1 MTTTANATT
10 DTAVA
15 APAGR
20 LPGTMAL
27 GLRRGV
33 VEIKQFFRE
42 KDAVVFT
49 FLFPVVLLLIFGSV
63 FRGEL
68 EGTGVEVAQYFTAA
82 MIASGI
88 MGSTF
93 VTLGVGIAVDR
104 EDGTLKRL
112 RGAPAPAATYFTGK
126 IVMLLVSVLAQ
137 VAILLVVGAALFG
150 LALPTEVH
158 RWLTFAWVF
167 VLGVVGCSLLG
178 IAVSSLPRTAKSA
191 PAVIQMPYIV
201 LQFISGVFFV
211 YSELPPLL
219 QQIAALFPLKWLAQG
234 LRSVFLPDTF
244 TALEPAGSWE
254 HGTTALV
261 LGAWLLIGAVLCLKT
276 FRWSARQS

>member
-1 MTTTANATT
+1 MTTMRLHATSS
-10 DTAVA
+10 A
-15 APAGR
+15 ASPVR
-20 LPGTMAL
+20 LPGTLEL

-33 VEIKQFFRE
+33 LETKQFFRE

-49 FLFPVVLLLIFGSV
+49 FLFPVIMLLIFGTV

-68 EGTGVEVAQYFTAA
+68 EGTGVNATQYFTAG

-93 VTLGVGIAVDR
+93 VTLGVGIAIDR
-104 EDGTLKRL
+104 NDDTLKRL
-112 RGAPAPAATYFTGK
+112 RGAPVPASAYFLGK
-126 IVMLLVSVLAQ
+126 ILMVLMSVLAQ
-137 VAILLVVGAALFG
+137 VAILLMVAAVVFRVP
-150 LALPTEVH
+150 LPTEVD

-211 YSELPPLL
+211 YSQLPEVL
-219 QQIAALFPLKWLAQG
+219 QQIAALFPLKWVTQG
-234 LRSVFLPDTF
+234 LRSVFQPDTF
-244 TALEPAGSWE
+244 TVVEPAGSWK
-254 HGTTALV
+254 HDTTALV
-261 LGAWLLIGAVLCLKT
+261 LTAWLVAGAILCVKT
-276 FRWSARQS
+276 FRWSARRS

>member
-1 MTTTANATT
+1 MTTMRLHATSS
-10 DTAVA
+10 A
-15 APAGR
+15 ASPVR
-20 LPGTMAL
+20 LPGTLEL

-33 VEIKQFFRE
+33 LETKQFFRE

-49 FLFPVVLLLIFGSV
+49 FLFPVIMLLIFGTV

-68 EGTGVEVAQYFTAA
+68 EGTGVNATQYFTAG

-88 MGSTF
+88 MDSTF
-93 VTLGVGIAVDR
+93 VTLGVGIAIDR
-104 EDGTLKRL
+104 NDGTLKRL
-112 RGAPAPAATYFTGK
+112 RGAPVPASAYFLGK
-126 IVMLLVSVLAQ
+126 ILMVLLSVLAQ
-137 VAILLVVGAALFG
+137 VAILLMVAAVVFRVP
-150 LALPTEVH
+150 LPTEVD

-211 YSELPPLL
+211 YSQLPEVL
-219 QQIAALFPLKWLAQG
+219 QQIAALFPLKWVTQG

-244 TALEPAGSWE
+244 TVVEPAGSWE

-261 LGAWLLIGAVLCLKT
+261 LTAWLVAGAILCVKT
-276 FRWSARQS
+276 FRWSARRS